1 VLPLEHALIA
11 VAAATIATRL
21 RAAPASALLVVAAS
35 LFGFAV
41 RAGREHAQ
49 LRDREGGRPMFEP
62 TVVHAA
68 GADAALLFVDTDH
81 GYNLAAT
88 PGAAWGVARW
98 RGDALDW
105 MAWDA
110 AGRPTAFRYRFDWTS
125 GVAQPALE
133 RLELPPP
140 SDAAV
145 GQRALPATPMRI
157 EGESLWPAR
166 AQRAA
171 WALPEHASGTCASGG
186 RWLRVRALPARSG
199 VSVANAGGVEV
210 TLPAPW
216 LRGRRITP
224 VLALEHGS
232 AAHIVVRERA
242 RQLASSPR
250 LEAAGPQPGVQCLA
264 TEPMDIPMET
274 TDLTLEL
281 QLASHSG
288 DALIALD
295 HVEIQAAAGVA
306 QKESR

>member
-1 VLPLEHALIA
+1 
-11 VAAATIATRL
+11 
-21 RAAPASALLVVAAS
+21 
-35 LFGFAV
+35 
-41 RAGREHAQ
+41 
-49 LRDREGGRPMFEP
+49 MFEP
-62 TVVHAA
+62 AVVHAA